1 MVARAL
7 GPKLVPAR
15 TLASIRSS
23 RSRWQAL
30 RTLLGQLQ
38 RLAQTSLT
46 IDLTGHAPGRQI
58 ASAAV
63 FQESLEGLERAIAQE
78 LSRLTVEGLQVELLH
93 QQRKDILK

>member
-1 MVARAL
+1 MARAL
-7 GPKLVPAR
+7 GPTLVPAR

-30 RTLLGQLQ
+30 RAVLGQLQ
-38 RLAQTSLT
+38 RLMQTNLA
-46 IDLTGHAPGRQI
+46 IDLTGHAPGRTI
-58 ASAAV
+58 ASAAL
-63 FQESLEGLERAIAQE
+63 FEEGLAGLERAIAQE